1 MYNFEQKSVI
11 PNLLEILKR
20 HSQLAHMRIR
30 YHFIANLHVTETRS
44 ILFCRKSKSTFKNR
58 FFSGWRE
65 LFSKLSA
72 KTSVQVSRV
81 PKLTV
86 SLWIRNVCGRYVIY
100 LSAMHTWKQRFYK
113 TALCDPGSLP
123 QFYFF
128 LLDQPTHFNERKGE
142 RKHFMRMVSLLKF
155 TMSVLHF
162 L

>member
-1 MYNFEQKSVI
+1 MSQRHD
-11 PNLLEILKR
+11 PNCFAGWAKA
-20 HSQLAHMRIR
+20 HSK
-30 YHFIANLHVTETRS
+30 TG
-44 ILFCRKSKSTFKNR
+44 
-58 FFSGWRE
+58 FSGWRE

-86 SLWIRNVCGRYVIY
+86 SLWIRNVCGRHVIY

-128 LLDQPTHFNERKGE
+128 FSLDQPTHFNERKGE
-142 RKHFMRMVSLLKF
+142 RKHFMGMVSLLKF
-155 TMSVLHF
+155 YNISFTFSLSRFKDTGEKKAHKIVLPSAP
-162 L
+162 LP